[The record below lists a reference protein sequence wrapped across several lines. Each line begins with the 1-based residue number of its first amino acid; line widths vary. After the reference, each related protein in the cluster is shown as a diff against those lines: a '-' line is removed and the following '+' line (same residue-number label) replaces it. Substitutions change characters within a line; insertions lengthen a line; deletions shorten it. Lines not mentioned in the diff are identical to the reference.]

1 MSIFT
6 GGHKHRAKYAVEAGP
21 LESGMEKKPDLRMGK
36 IKW

>member
-6 GGHKHRAKYAVEAGP
+6 GGSKHRAKYPVEAGP
-21 LESGMEKKPDLRMGK
+21 IESGMGKKNNLRMGK